1 MHYRSPHAS
10 SPLTVATGCLCT
22 SLAAPFGLLLAGGLG
37 LVPVAVAARLLLGWH
52 WARALGVAYEL
63 LLPVSGSPRP
73 AAAPTGKSDIG

>member
-1 MHYRSPHAS
+1 
-10 SPLTVATGCLCT
+10 
-22 SLAAPFGLLLAGGLG
+22 LAAPFGLLLALLAGGLG

-63 LLPVSGSPRP
+63 LLLPVSGSPRP